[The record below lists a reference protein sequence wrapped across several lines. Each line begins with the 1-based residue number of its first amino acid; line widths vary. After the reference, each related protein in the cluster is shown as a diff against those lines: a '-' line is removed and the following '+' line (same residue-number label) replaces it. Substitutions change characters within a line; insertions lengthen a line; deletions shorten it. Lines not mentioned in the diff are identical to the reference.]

1 MKKTG
6 AALAL
11 ILFVGSGWAR
21 AQSSIVSQIAG
32 SKAATEKLYFSLK
45 LGLSCGLLKGAGSES
60 ERLGGANIGLFATIR
75 LSDRLSLAPEIDPVS
90 RKGGTDIPFV
100 STGDP
105 ALDPYFAEPK
115 SSALVLNYIDL
126 PILLKCRLSGRL
138 SLGVGP
144 YVGFLMS
151 ASEHFRAESE
161 TGEVLSFKRDVADGY
176 RSRDYGFVL
185 EASVVVTKP
194 RRGEGLVFHVRYQGG
209 VADILKDPA
218 ASSAVRTSVL
228 QIFVSFPF
236 IYGGK

>member
-126 PILLKCRLSGRL
+126 PILLKYR
-138 SLGVGP
+138 
-144 YVGFLMS
+144 LMS
-151 ASEHFRAESE
+151 ASERFRAESE
-161 TGEVLSFKRDVADGY
+161 TGEALSFKRDVANGY